1 MQLLHLAI
9 LLPFLFA
16 FIIPFLAKYAKRVH
30 TGWFVLILPVLL
42 FIYFLPMI
50 RMTQSGETLRSVLE
64 WIPSLGINFT
74 VYIDGLGLLFA
85 LLITGI
91 GSLVTLYSIF
101 YLSKEKEQLG
111 PFYVY
116 LLMFMGAMLGVVLV
130 DNVMV
135 LYMFWELTSLSS
147 FLLIG
152 YWYKREK
159 SRYGA
164 AKSLLITVS
173 GGLCMLGGFILLYL
187 ITDSFSIREM
197 VHQVQLIA
205 GHELFIPAMILILLG
220 AFTKSAQF
228 PFYIWLPDA
237 MEAPTPVSAYLHS
250 ATMVKAGIY
259 VIARFSPIFAFSAQW
274 FWIVSLVG
282 LFTMVWGS
290 FHAVKQT
297 DLKSILAFSTVSQL
311 GMIIS
316 MLGVSAAALHYGH
329 TEYYTVAAMA
339 AIFHLINH
347 ATFKGS
353 LFMAVG
359 IIDHETGTR
368 DIRKLGGLMA
378 IMPIT
383 FTISLIGTFS
393 MAGLPPFNGFLSKE
407 MFFTSMLR
415 VTHFD
420 LFNVQTWGV
429 LFPLF
434 AWIGSVFTFIY
445 SMKLL
450 FKTFRGNYQPEQLE
464 KPAHEAP
471 VGMLVPPVI
480 LVALAVSLFFFPNI
494 LSYSLIEPAMN
505 SIYPT
510 LLAGHEKF
518 HVHISQWHGVTTEL
532 LMTAGIVVIG
542 TIGYLS
548 LNKWKGIY
556 KLFPSKLTLNRL
568 YDKLLTLMEKGSYRV
583 TKQYMTGFLR
593 DYLLYIFAGFIILI
607 GGAFAIKGGFSFKTE
622 GMAKIG
628 VYEIILTLVMIS
640 ATVATVFARS
650 RLTAIIALGVVGYT
664 LALFFVIFRA
674 PDLALTQLVIETISV
689 ALFLL
694 CFYHLP
700 KLRLKTKTRTFRM
713 TNFIISLGVGIIVT
727 LLGIAS
733 SSQRTKDS
741 IASFFVKH
749 SHDLGGG
756 DNVVNVILVD
766 FRGFDTM
773 FEITVL
779 TIAALGIYSMIKTK
793 VKEEGKSGE

>member
-1 MQLLHLAI
+1 
-9 LLPFLFA
+9 
-16 FIIPFLAKYAKRVH
+16 
-30 TGWFVLILPVLL
+30 
-42 FIYFLPMI
+42 
-50 RMTQSGETLRSVLE
+50 MTQSGETLRSVLE

-464 KPAHEAP
+464 KQAHEAP

-568 YDKLLTLMEKGSYRV
+568 YDKLLTLMEKGSYRI

>member
-1 MQLLHLAI
+1 MQLLHFAI
-9 LLPFLFA
+9 LSPFLFA

-407 MFFTSMLR
+407 MFFTSMLH

-713 TNFIISLGVGIIVT
+713 TNFIISLGVGVIVT

>member
-1 MQLLHLAI
+1 M
-9 LLPFLFA
+9 
-16 FIIPFLAKYAKRVH
+16 
-30 TGWFVLILPVLL
+30 
-42 FIYFLPMI
+42 
-50 RMTQSGETLRSVLE
+50 
-64 WIPSLGINFT
+64 
-74 VYIDGLGLLFA
+74 
-85 LLITGI
+85 
-91 GSLVTLYSIF
+91 
-101 YLSKEKEQLG
+101 
-111 PFYVY
+111 
-116 LLMFMGAMLGVVLV
+116 
-130 DNVMV
+130 
-135 LYMFWELTSLSS
+135 
-147 FLLIG
+147 
-152 YWYKREK
+152 
-159 SRYGA
+159 
-164 AKSLLITVS
+164 
-173 GGLCMLGGFILLYL
+173 
-187 ITDSFSIREM
+187 
-197 VHQVQLIA
+197 
-205 GHELFIPAMILILLG
+205 FIPAVILILLG

-274 FWIVSLVG
+274 FWIVSLVV

-316 MLGVSAAALHYGH
+316 MLGVSAAVPSLYY

-368 DIRKLGGLMA
+368 DIRKLGVPDGNYADYIYHFLNRD
-378 IMPIT
+378 I
-383 FTISLIGTFS
+383 FNGKY
-393 MAGLPPFNGFLSKE
+393 LPPFNGFLSKE

-510 LLAGHEKF
+510 LLAYHEKF

-568 YDKLLTLMEKGSYRV
+568 YDKLLTLMEKGSYRI

>member
-9 LLPFLFA
+9 LSPFLFA

-420 LFNVQTWGV
+420 LFNVQTWGI

>member
-9 LLPFLFA
+9 LSPFLFA

-450 FKTFRGNYQPEQLE
+450 FKTFRGNYQPEHLE
-464 KPAHEAP
+464 KQAHEAP

-607 GGAFAIKGGFSFKTE
+607 GGAFAIKDGFSFKTE

-713 TNFIISLGVGIIVT
+713 TNFIISLGVGVIVT

>member
-9 LLPFLFA
+9 LSPFLFA

-135 LYMFWELTSLSS
+135 LYIFWELTSLSS

-713 TNFIISLGVGIIVT
+713 TNFIISLGVGVIVT